1 MFTEVKII
9 LILDRICVS
18 ENHVRCELEFQVFF
32 NKRCMVET
40 NGATFDLCV
49 IFYKFW
55 LDFFEVSETKMSND
69 RSCYIKFCNGVG
81 KAMFCNVFLNLL
93 TMELEFDALYEVKVF
108 ACNHSMMNN
117 DDETTGVCY
126 MEFGSRSCYLSFQFM
141 MNDVFANQEF
151 EIDCIS
157 NDSFNE
163 EFLDG
168 FIVWQ
173 I

>member
-69 RSCYIKFCNGVG
+69 RSCYVKFANGVG
-81 KAMFCNVFLNLL
+81 KAMFCNVFLNML
-93 TMELEFDALYEVKVF
+93 TMELEFDAMYEVKVF
-108 ACNHSMMNN
+108 GCNHSMMNN
-117 DDETTGVCY
+117 DNETTGVCY
-126 MEFGSRSCYLSFQFM
+126 VECASRSCYRSFQFM
-141 MNDVFANQEF
+141 MNDVFADQEF
-151 EIDCIS
+151 EIVSPS
-157 NDSFNE
+157 NSCMHE
-163 EFLDG
+163 EFADG
-168 FIVWQ
+168 FVLWQ